1 MSPISTESQMTDYI
15 SELGSLDTPLKNLS
29 INNAAM
35 IIGCSPNDV
44 EDAIANGAKTL
55 NDVKNIITRR
65 ITPFLK
71 EF

>member
-15 SELGSLDTPLKNLS
+15 SELGSLDTPLENLS

-35 IIGCSPNDV
+35 IIGCSPSDI
-44 EDAIANGAKTL
+44 EDAIANGARTL
-55 NDVKNIITRR
+55 SDVKNIITRR
-65 ITPFLK
+65 VTPFLK